1 MSAPIAVDR
10 RPQWWSVIGY
20 EVSMLRGLQE
30 LGFRIIPPTKDPV
43 RSGWLLKNNIIEGR
57 VLHARNLCDF
67 CTSKQNRDIT
77 PSDLFDDF
85 NTDPKYDT
93 LKKLTKH
100 LTQQYGKNVPGN
112 PRWAFNKMLAHPTKE
127 RQRLQ
132 LRSFLR
138 ARHSGSS
145 RDHRRNG
152 DFTRP
157 PVSSTSRNYP
167 DLKRRPRTLPGLS
180 LQRA

>member
-77 PSDLFDDF
+77 PLDLFDDF

-127 RQRLQ
+127 RDSDFNYDPFLERVIPVLQ
-132 LRSFLR
+132 EIIGEMETLR
-138 ARHSGSS
+138 G
-145 RDHRRNG
+145 
-152 DFTRP
+152 
-157 PVSSTSRNYP
+157 
-167 DLKRRPRTLPGLS
+167 LPFPALPEITPT
-180 LQRA
+180 

>member
-127 RQRLQ
+127 RDSDFNYDPFLERVIPVLQ
-132 LRSFLR
+132 EIIGEMETLR
-138 ARHSGSS
+138 G
-145 RDHRRNG
+145 
-152 DFTRP
+152 
-157 PVSSTSRNYP
+157 
-167 DLKRRPRTLPGLS
+167 LPFPALPEIT
-180 LQRA
+180 QT

>member
-57 VLHARNLCDF
+57 VLHTRNLCDF

-77 PSDLFDDF
+77 PFDLFDDF

-100 LTQQYGKNVPGN
+100 LTEQYGKNAPGN

-127 RQRLQ
+127 RDSDFNYDPFLERVIPVLQ
-132 LRSFLR
+132 EIIGEMETLR
-138 ARHSGSS
+138 G
-145 RDHRRNG
+145 
-152 DFTRP
+152 
-157 PVSSTSRNYP
+157 
-167 DLKRRPRTLPGLS
+167 LPFPALPEITPT
-180 LQRA
+180 